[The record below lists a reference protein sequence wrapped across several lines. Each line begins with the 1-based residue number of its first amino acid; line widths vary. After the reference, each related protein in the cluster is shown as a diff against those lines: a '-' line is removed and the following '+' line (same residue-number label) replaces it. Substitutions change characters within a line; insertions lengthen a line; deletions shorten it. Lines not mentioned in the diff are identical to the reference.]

1 MVCVIMKLIIALL
14 FSSLAVLIIGAASNN
29 TFRVS
34 GYCKKECCC
43 GEFADGIT
51 ASGHVIEQGDRF
63 VAAPRRYPF
72 GTMMVIERYA
82 GGKPVP
88 ALDRG
93 GVIKGNKI
101 DLYFDDKDGLTG
113 HERAL
118 QWGIKY
124 IKVRIL

>member
-1 MVCVIMKLIIALL
+1 MKLTIAII
-14 FSSLAVLIIGAASNN
+14 FSSIMAALMVGAASNN
-29 TFRVS
+29 IFRIS
-34 GYCKKECCC
+34 AYCQKECCC
-43 GEFADGIT
+43 GEYADGIT
-51 ASGHVIEQGDRF
+51 ASGHVIKQGDRF

-72 GTMMVIERYA
+72 GTMMVIEGYA

-88 ALDRG
+88 VLDRG
-93 GVIKGNKI
+93 GAIRGNKI
-101 DLYFDDKDGLTG
+101 DLYFDDKDGMTG